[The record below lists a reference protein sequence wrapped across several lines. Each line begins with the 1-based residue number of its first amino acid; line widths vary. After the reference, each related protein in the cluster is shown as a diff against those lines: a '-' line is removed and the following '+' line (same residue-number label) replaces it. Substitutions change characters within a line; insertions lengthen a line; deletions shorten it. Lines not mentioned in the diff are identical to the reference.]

1 MTKKLV
7 HSGPSILELFAKT
20 KKNDKKCL
28 FSLISSSKNGGGT
41 DGRYPPRWWSL
52 ETGVIC
58 WSQET
63 GVNNAANELIKCRE
77 VGGDPESLGG

>member
-1 MTKKLV
+1 M
-7 HSGPSILELFAKT
+7 
-20 KKNDKKCL
+20 
-28 FSLISSSKNGGGT
+28 GGT
-41 DGRYPPRWWSL
+41 DGTYPPRWWSL
-52 ETGVIC
+52 ETVVIC